1 MRLQEQLKKDM
12 IQAMKVKDV
21 DKRDG
26 LRVVLGEFARLVQK
40 EITDEEVIQILKKLQ
55 KNEKEVIAR
64 QNDQTESPFL
74 KLIQSYLPKPVT
86 AEEIRSW
93 ISENI
98 DFDQFKNK
106 MQAMGPIMKHFDST
120 VDGNQVKQILQ
131 SI

>member
-64 QNDQTESPFL
+64 QNDQIESPFL

-106 MQAMGPIMKHFDST
+106 MQAMGPIMKHFGST